1 MSVCVGGGGGGC
13 VRACARG
20 RVCVCVCVHACEYF
34 LSFFSFA
41 SHHFSVHFF
50 LFFP

>member
-1 MSVCVGGGGGGC
+1 MCVGGGGGGGGDVC
-13 VRACARG
+13 VRVRARG
-20 RVCVCVCVHACEYF
+20 RVFVCVHACEYF
-34 LSFFSFA
+34 LSFSFA